1 MDKTAERIFLETLG
15 ILTAAIEEL
24 DPWMKG
30 RPQQVAGMCVYLAQ
44 ALRCPQEE
52 VKLTYLAALL
62 HDLGMLY
69 LPRDM
74 LGCSLN
80 SGAHDRDDI
89 SEHPLLTE
97 RVLSSFSLL
106 KDCLPLVRHHH
117 EAFDG
122 TGYPDRLRGTAI
134 PLGARI
140 IAVVEAYYELT
151 LPRCAAALDDEAALE
166 ALSADGRFDPEVVA
180 VLNLVV
186 RRRSAPE
193 TVDEPVEND
202 AGVAS
207 EQQLR
212 ARKTILEIVGRFQTG
227 EVDLPVLPS
236 LITRIQEL
244 IDSPVASVD
253 DLTAVIE
260 QDAVISGKLI
270 SVANSPVYR
279 STKKVSSLREAV
291 TRLGHNETQLV
302 VGTLASRSLYDFDE
316 PLYHE
321 VSQKLWEHSLATAFM
336 SRLLALE
343 IGLGAGERFYALG
356 LMHDIGKVL
365 LLHSAAEL
373 LKKARNSNFDPISVE
388 DTLDAIRAHHNV
400 FGSALLKRWHF
411 TPIFSEVAE
420 LHDRRH
426 LSEDSAIEIRVVAL
440 ASAAA
445 NESGY
450 GPREP
455 DGLDLAEVAAEH
467 GLNLEESVI
476 RRVANEAAR
485 LMQASLD
492 LL

>member
-30 RPQQVAGMCVYLAQ
+30 RPQQIAGMCVYLAQ

-69 LPRDM
+69 LPRN
-74 LGCSLN
+74 LIGCGLDCA
-80 SGAHDRDDI
+80 GRDLEEF
-89 SEHPLLTE
+89 SQHPLATE
-97 RVLSSFSLL
+97 RILANFSLL
-106 KDCLPLVRHHH
+106 KECLPLVRHHH

-122 TGYPDRLRGTAI
+122 SGYPERLKGAAI

-140 IAVVEAYYELT
+140 IAVVDAYYELT
-151 LPRCAAALDDEAALE
+151 LPYCAQALDDEAALQF
-166 ALSADGRFDPEVVA
+166 LSEDARFDPEIVA
-180 VLNLVV
+180 VLNLVLK
-186 RRRSAPE
+186 RRSNPE
-193 TVDEPVEND
+193 PKADHADKGRP
-202 AGVAS
+202 S
-207 EQQLR
+207 EQRNR
-212 ARKTILEIVGRFQTG
+212 ARKTIMEIVGRFQTG
-227 EVDLPVLPS
+227 DVDLPVLPS

-244 IDSPVASVD
+244 IDSPVASVG

-279 STKKVSSLREAV
+279 GTKKVSSLREAV

-316 PLYHE
+316 LLYQE
-321 VSQKLWEHSLATAFM
+321 VAQKLWEHSLATAFL

-373 LKKARNSNFDPISVE
+373 LKKARKSKVESIAVE
-388 DTLDAIRAHHNV
+388 DTLDAIRDHHNV
-400 FGSALLKRWHF
+400 FGAALLKRWHF
-411 TPIFSEVAE
+411 TPTFSEVAE

-426 LSEDSAIEIRVVAL
+426 LNADCAIEIRVVAL
-440 ASAAA
+440 ASVAA
-445 NESGY
+445 NENGFGQSA
-450 GPREP
+450 PQ
-455 DGLDLAEVAAEH
+455 GLDLVDVAAEH
-467 GLNLEESVI
+467 GLKLEEAVI
-476 RRVANEAAR
+476 RRVLNEAVR